1 VTNNRVFL
9 ETHADNDEYDGKR
22 LPSFMFYAGQRG
34 EDGSLTKP
42 HAAFATIRS
51 WPRSILWTD
60 AYSNLFDIVMR
71 KEED

>member
-1 VTNNRVFL
+1 
-9 ETHADNDEYDGKR
+9 
-22 LPSFMFYAGQRG
+22 MFYADERQPDAPLSR
-34 EDGSLTKP
+34 S
-42 HAAFATIRS
+42 HAAFETIRS